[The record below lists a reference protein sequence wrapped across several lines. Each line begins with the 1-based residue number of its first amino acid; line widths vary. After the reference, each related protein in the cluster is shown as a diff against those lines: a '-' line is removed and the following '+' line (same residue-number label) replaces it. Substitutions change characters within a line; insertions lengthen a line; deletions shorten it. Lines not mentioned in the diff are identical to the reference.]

1 LFALALVARLAFVAV
16 LPPRPLWTP
25 PHDTSGYMQMGQDLA
40 EHGTYGRQTIRPP
53 GYPTF
58 IAAVYRVFGE
68 NLVALRVVESV
79 LGAIA
84 ALGLALL
91 GAGLFG
97 RTPGI
102 LTGLLAA
109 LHPVMAFMPST
120 QFSENFTFAVM
131 VATLGI
137 AFAAI
142 RSGGLWRWLLTGL
155 VLGIGTLSRAN
166 VFIFFP
172 GFALGA
178 AVWLWRERRPWALP
192 LLLTG
197 LTMALCVTP
206 WIIRNHRMWNRWYFV
221 STGGGRQLYFG
232 NNPYTDC
239 RTALGALPDSAIQ
252 AELDR
257 LPNTFAQDSLYYR
270 RAWDFIGSHP
280 GRAAQLY
287 LIKLGNMYA
296 LFPDP
301 LNQKFLNL
309 WSRVAQGIAS
319 VVIFLGA
326 LLGLSRWR
334 REPALWP
341 MVLGTL
347 SFSAAT
353 AMVFSSLRYRLVI
366 EPCLMLIAG
375 LGWSLVLQRF
385 APPSRVRT
393 TAPR

>member
-1 LFALALVARLAFVAV
+1 
-16 LPPRPLWTP
+16 
-25 PHDTSGYMQMGQDLA
+25 
-40 EHGTYGRQTIRPP
+40 
-53 GYPTF
+53 
-58 IAAVYRVFGE
+58 
-68 NLVALRVVESV
+68 V

-84 ALGLALL
+84 ALGLGLL
-91 GAGLFG
+91 GARLFG
-97 RTPGI
+97 RTAGI

-120 QFSENFTFAVM
+120 EFSENFTFAVM
-131 VATLGI
+131 VAALSV

-142 RSGGLWRWLLTGL
+142 RSGGLWRWLLAGIL
-155 VLGIGTLSRAN
+155 LGIGTLSRAN
-166 VFIFFP
+166 VFIFYP

-178 AVWLWRERRPWALP
+178 AVWLWRERRPWFVP
-192 LLLTG
+192 LMLAG

-206 WIIRNHRMWNRWYFV
+206 WMVRNHRMWHHWYFV
-221 STGGGRQLYFG
+221 STGGGRQLYYG
-232 NNPYTDC
+232 NNPFTDC
-239 RTALGALPDSAIQ
+239 RTTVAASDSAIQ
-252 AELDR
+252 SELDR
-257 LPNTFAQDSLYYR
+257 LPNTFSRDSLYYR
-270 RAWDFIGSHP
+270 KAWEFIATSP

-287 LIKLGNMYA
+287 LVKLGNMYA

-309 WSRVAQGIAS
+309 WSRISQGIAS
-319 VVIFLGA
+319 VVIFAGA
-326 LLGLSRWR
+326 LLGLRRWR

-353 AMVFSSLRYRLVI
+353 AMVFSSLRYRLVV

-385 APPSRVRT
+385 TRAPSGGRP
-393 TAPR
+393 AGPQ